1 MDDELPTDSSVLP
14 SGAWEA
20 MAAQSQDLVCAT
32 DRHGFI
38 IWSNARFRDGTGAG
52 RSTPLRDLAR
62 PGADGDAARQT
73 FDDAIAGGSLE
84 ATGLAVTA
92 ADETTLWLD
101 ARVSR
106 LDALLLW
113 TFRDA
118 TAERF
123 LAEQARRQG
132 ELIDTAQEFGR
143 LGLWERRIPSG
154 EGHWDRHV
162 FRFWGLEPRGGTP
175 SFEEAIERMHPHDRA
190 MMSYRESTRV
200 AGRYAQHFRV
210 VHPDGRVVRIHSQW
224 EVKNGPDGT
233 PDRAVGMMMDDTEV
247 YNEASNLGD
256 IGDQLRLAV
265 ELGNIAIWRHE
276 LETQLMYYNERAFAV
291 LDMPVRHEGIP
302 IDEIRAFIHPDDVPR
317 VLESAQHALQSDVPT
332 DMEARY
338 LRSDGSWRTVLTR
351 RVVERDREG
360 RPVAFVGVALDV
372 TEAVEQ
378 RRRAEELAR
387 RLEIASRESGVGVW
401 STAIDPPET
410 DWSAQM
416 YALFDRFAPPTPPT
430 LRQWLAGGVHPEDVE
445 RVEKATRAI
454 VIDGDAPFEIEFRA
468 RTRTGAARW
477 IVLRATV
484 DQASGTR
491 RRLLGVAIDV
501 TEHHLAL
508 EALRDAGERTRLITR
523 YAGIGTWE
531 LRIDGG
537 IETWDEQMF
546 RLRGLAP
553 QPRAPGRED
562 RLSIVHP
569 DDREK
574 VLDADPGVVT
584 NGPSAYEFRV
594 QLPDGRWR
602 WLASRSALVVDDAG
616 RPARRVGVNWD
627 VTEVNEAEGARRLA
641 AIAGREIQAKSQF
654 LSRMSHELRTPL
666 NAVLGFTQLLQLEAG
681 RAGDA
686 AQVAKL
692 GHVRSAGEHLLSL
705 INDVLDLSGLE
716 SGELRLA
723 PKTIDLAASVR
734 EAVPLVESLAAQHEV
749 TIDSHAAGTGNA
761 RADPTRLRQV
771 LINLLSNA
779 IKYNRRGGRVFVDSR
794 VDPDGATLRIRDTGR
809 GLTRTQLA
817 CLFEPFN
824 RFGAE
829 HEGIEGTG
837 IGLVIVK
844 ALVEG
849 MQGTVDIDSA
859 IGQGTTVT
867 LRLPAA
873 AASDE
878 PATEEE
884 APGLVTAAAPLV
896 EGGLRG
902 RLLYIEDNPVNVL
915 LVEELVQVAGGF
927 EIVSETTGGAGV
939 ERARRTS
946 PDLVLIDLQLPDIDG
961 YEVLR
966 RLRELPETA
975 TTRCIALSANA
986 MPDDRQRGLDAGFD
1000 EYWTKPID
1008 FAAFVASLQRLFP
1021 AGNAALA
1028 QAGAK

>member
-1 MDDELPTDSSVLP
+1 MDDELPTDCGVLP
-14 SGAWEA
+14 SGAFEA
-20 MAAQSQDLVCAT
+20 MAAQSRDLACAT
-32 DRHGFI
+32 DHDGAI
-38 IWSNARFRDGTGAG
+38 VWANARFRDRTGAAAAV
-52 RSTPLRDLAR
+52 PLRDLAR
-62 PGADGDAARQT
+62 PGMDGEAARQA
-73 FDDAIAGGSLE
+73 FDAAA
-84 ATGLAVTA
+84 ATGSVDAVGLAMTA
-92 ADETTLWLD
+92 ADGTTLWLD
-101 ARVSR
+101 GRASR
-106 LDALLLW
+106 LDATLLW
-113 TFRDA
+113 TFHDA
-118 TAERF
+118 TAERS
-123 LAEQARRQG
+123 LAAQARRQG
-132 ELIDTAQEFGR
+132 ELLDTAQEFGR

-154 EGHWDRHV
+154 EGRWDRHV
-162 FRFWGLEPRGGTP
+162 FRFWGLDPSGGTP
-175 SFEEAIERMHPHDRA
+175 SFDEAIERMHPQDRA
-190 MMSYRESTRV
+190 LMSYRESTRA
-200 AGRYAQHFRV
+200 AGRYAQRFRV

-233 PDRAVGMMMDDTEV
+233 PDRAVGVMMDDTEV
-247 YNEASNLGD
+247 YDEASALGD

-291 LDMPVRHEGIP
+291 LDMPVRREGIP
-302 IDEIRAFIHPDDVPR
+302 IDEVRAFIHPDDVPR
-317 VLESAQHALQSDVPT
+317 VLESAQRALESDVPT

-351 RVVERDREG
+351 RVVERNREG
-360 RPVAFVGVALDV
+360 RPIAFVGVALDV
-372 TEAVEQ
+372 TETVEQ
-378 RRRAEELAR
+378 RRRGEELAR
-387 RLEIASRESGVGVW
+387 RLDIASRESGVGVW
-401 STAIDPPET
+401 STATDPPDT

-430 LRQWLAGGVHPEDVE
+430 LRQWLAGGVHPDDLE

-454 VIDGDAPFEIEFRA
+454 LVDGNAPFEIEFRA
-468 RTRTGAARW
+468 LTRTGAPRW

-484 DQASGTR
+484 DQTSGSR

-508 EALRDAGERTRLITR
+508 EALREADERTRLITR

-531 LRIDGG
+531 VRIDGSVQ
-537 IETWDEQMF
+537 TWDEQMY
-546 RLRGLAP
+546 RLRGLTP
-553 QPRAPGRED
+553 QPRPPGPDERMTM
-562 RLSIVHP
+562 VHP
-569 DDREK
+569 DDRAK
-574 VLDADPGVVT
+574 VLGNDPEGLSS
-584 NGPSAYEFRV
+584 GPSAYEFRV
-594 QLPDGRWR
+594 RLPDGRWR
-602 WLASRSALVVDDAG
+602 WLASRSVLVVDDAG
-616 RPARRVGVNWD
+616 KPVRRVGVNWD
-627 VTEVNEAEGARRLA
+627 VTEANEAEGARQQA

-666 NAVLGFTQLLQLEAG
+666 NAVLGFTQLLQLEAD

-716 SGELRLA
+716 AGDLKLA

-734 EAVPLVESLAAQHEV
+734 EAVPLVELLAAQHDV
-749 TIDSHAAGTGNA
+749 TIDTHAAGSGNA

-771 LINLLSNA
+771 LINILSNA

-794 VDPDGATLRIRDTGR
+794 VDLDGATLRIRDTGR

-829 HEGIEGTG
+829 HEGIVGTG

-849 MQGTVDIDSA
+849 MQGTVEVDSA

-873 AASDE
+873 GAAE
-878 PATEEE
+878 LPAPAPAE
-884 APGLVTAAAPLV
+884 AVRGVVTASAPLA

-927 EIVSETTGGAGV
+927 EIASETTGGAGV

-946 PDLVLIDLQLPDIDG
+946 PDLVLVDLQLPDIDG

-966 RLRELPETA
+966 RLREQPETA
-975 TTRCIALSANA
+975 SMRCIALSANA

-1021 AGNAALA
+1021 AGDTTPA
-1028 QAGAK
+1028 